1 MKPAER
7 SGSMEREI
15 LTADQVADYLRLS
28 RKSVYRLAR
37 AGVLPAKKIMNQWR
51 FERTRLNEWIREK
64 EEEPVQV

>member
-1 MKPAER
+1 
-7 SGSMEREI
+7 MEREI

-51 FERTRLNEWIREK
+51 FERTQLNEWMRQK
-64 EEEPVQV
+64 EDEPVAV

>member
-64 EEEPVQV
+64 EEEPVRV